1 MSVCVRTLTCACTY
15 ASACACGGQKSMLN
29 VFYHFFILIYFL
41 KIYFCLSYVY
51 VGKHTREWRCLWGP
65 EMSYPLE
72 LEPPSV
78 RWALWT
84 EISSLEDLQALLTIG
99 PSLQPHLM
107 VWGTESFHWI
117 WSSLIRKLTSKL
129 CGSACLPFLVLGL
142 QCVLPCWLLCW
153 GWGVWIQ
160 VCMRAEL
167 FLQPHVFILKSRII
181 VITLR

>member
-1 MSVCVRTLTCACTY
+1 MLWVYVRALTCACTY

-51 VGKHTREWRCLWGP
+51 VGKHTREWRCLWRP
-65 EMSYPLE
+65 EMSHPLE

-84 EISSLEDLQALLTIG
+84 EISSLENLQALSTIG
-99 PSLQPHLM
+99 PSLRPPPYGL
-107 VWGTESFHWI
+107 GDRI
-117 WSSLIRKLTSKL
+117 SSLNLELTDSWTLTSKL
-129 CGSACLPFLVLGL
+129 RGSACVPFLVLGL

-160 VCMRAEL
+160 VCMLAEL
-167 FLQPHVFILKSRII
+167 FLQPHVLF
-181 VITLR
+181 